1 MDPQV
6 KSFFRTLKCHAPKQ
20 EAGILTWTHAS
31 LFGTPET
38 AQIEWSLNELKLSG
52 QIDNSRW
59 SLHLR
64 KDDAS
69 SSTGADW
76 AIVSSEALAG
86 GTPLAK
92 LWRARDMIEI
102 VRTMAPVPDQGWE
115 AKPSRT
121 RKGPRP

>member
-1 MDPQV
+1 MDPQI
-6 KSFFRTLKCHAPKQ
+6 KSFFRTLKCPAPKQ
-20 EAGILTWTHAS
+20 ESGVLTWTNAS

-38 AQIEWSLNELKLSG
+38 AEIEWSLDEMKLSG
-52 QIDNSRW
+52 QIDNNRW

-64 KDDAS
+64 KEA
-69 SSTGADW
+69 AAPDW

-92 LWRARDMIEI
+92 LWRARDLIEI

-115 AKPSRT
+115 TKPT
-121 RKGPRP
+121 PARKGPRP